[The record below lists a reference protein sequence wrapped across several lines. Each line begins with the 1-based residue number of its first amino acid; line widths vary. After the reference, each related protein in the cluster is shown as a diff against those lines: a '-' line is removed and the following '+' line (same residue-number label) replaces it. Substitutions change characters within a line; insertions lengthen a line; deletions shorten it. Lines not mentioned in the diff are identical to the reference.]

1 MYSETQEEPV
11 VYLGLRDQSFR
22 DLIRGLLE
30 KGKLKAKY
38 IDLLTS
44 DESMKVYGQA
54 FTAASANP
62 DDNYEIFE
70 QLGDVSANKFIV
82 WYAYRRF
89 PQLKCPSGV
98 KVVARLRIN
107 YGARQS
113 FSNIGERLGFW
124 PYISASEDDRL
135 RKKKDK
141 LEDCVESFIGCTE
154 YLLDNAFRQ
163 GVGYAIVYDIL
174 SNIFDDIPMSLR
186 YEDLYDAKTRLK
198 ELFDLYKTQLG
209 SWIFVDNRDDKLAIS
224 QVYMIPANSRNK
236 QVIKRKIGDN
246 IIEEAP
252 SDWNLMGEGKAAK
265 KGDAQQKAADAGL
278 KLLNENGWVKEIP
291 EEYKYF
297 CE

>member
-1 MYSETQEEPV
+1 MYSETQEEAV

-62 DDNYEIFE
+62 DENYEIFE

-113 FSNIGERLGFW
+113 FSDIGERLGFW

-154 YLLDNAFRQ
+154 YLLDNAFRP

-174 SNIFDDIPMSLR
+174 SNIFDEIQMSLR

-252 SDWNLMGEGKAAK
+252 SDWKLMGEGKAAK

>member
-1 MYSETQEEPV
+1 MYSETQEEAV

-62 DDNYEIFE
+62 DENYEIFE

-113 FSNIGERLGFW
+113 FSDIGERLGFW

-154 YLLDNAFRQ
+154 YLLDNAFRP

-174 SNIFDDIPMSLR
+174 SNIFDEIQMSLR

-252 SDWNLMGEGKAAK
+252 SDWKLMGEGKAAK
-265 KGDAQQKAADAGL
+265 NGDAQQKAADAGL

>member
-62 DDNYEIFE
+62 DENYEIFE

-113 FSNIGERLGFW
+113 FSDIGERLGFW